1 MWKQLSLQSR
11 LFLPLGVMFIA
22 ALVLGA
28 LALEVFSP
36 GQLKY
41 ENEPGARAA
50 QAVARALNVALSSS
64 SNPRQTLDGFVAGLG
79 TMGSIRF
86 RPPDAPQDQPLA
98 RISSRNIPRWFVDRL
113 VIPDIGAAYPI
124 VVGGKRVG
132 DIVFS
137 PDITADVYEK
147 WVGFLAIAV
156 SGAGLMLLT
165 SIIAFFT
172 AGALL
177 RPLRDL
183 GAGLT
188 RIGKGQ
194 YDTMIPVAGPPEIQ
208 KSCEEANELARTL
221 SRLSRDNR
229 DLLHRLVSL
238 QDDER
243 RMLAREL
250 HDELGPLL
258 FAIRANATA
267 LLETVQEN
275 QSLAAPAEEILQSV
289 EALQTANRR
298 ILQGLH
304 PLYIGELGL
313 EGSIGSLIKNAKA
326 RAPQLSIAADL
337 DPNLNGMDRILSE
350 TIYRVV
356 QEAVTNVLKH
366 ARATVVKIDAG
377 IDGGRILIEVADN
390 GVGFSPDVSFG
401 RGLNGMS
408 ERVRALSGTFDLIR
422 KDGET
427 AICCRL
433 PLDRESQK
441 AGSSRGTAG
450 ISISKK

>member
-28 LALEVFSP
+28 SALEVFSP

-41 ENEPGARAA
+41 ENEPEARTA
-50 QAVARALNVALSSS
+50 QAVARALNAALASS
-64 SNPRQTLDGFVAGLG
+64 SNPQQTLDGFVGSLG
-79 TMGSIRF
+79 TKHAIQF
-86 RPPDAPQDQPLA
+86 RPADAPQDQPLV
-98 RISSRNIPRWFVDRL
+98 RISSRNVPQWFIERL
-113 VIPDIGAAYPI
+113 DVPNIGAAYPVMI
-124 VVGGKRVG
+124 AGRRVG
-132 DIVFS
+132 DVVFS
-137 PDITADVYEK
+137 PDISADIFEK

-177 RPLRDL
+177 RPLRQL

-188 RIGKGQ
+188 RIGKGE
-194 YDTMIPVAGPPEIQ
+194 YDATIPIAGPPEIR

-221 SRLSRDNR
+221 SRLSLDNR
-229 DLLHRLVSL
+229 ELLRKLVSL

-267 LLETVQEN
+267 LFETVQEN
-275 QSLAAPAEEILQSV
+275 RDLTPAAQEILQSV
-289 EALQTANRR
+289 ETLQVANRR

-304 PLYIGELGL
+304 PLYIHELGL
-313 EGSIGSLIKNAKA
+313 EGSIRSLIKNAGL
-326 RAPQLSIAADL
+326 RAPELKITAEL
-337 DPNLNGMDRILSE
+337 DPNLNSIDRVLSE
-350 TIYRVV
+350 TIYRVI

-366 ARATVVKIDAG
+366 ARATAMEIHAG
-377 IDGGRILIEVADN
+377 IDGNQLLIDIADN
-390 GVGFSPDVSFG
+390 GIGFSPGVSFG

-408 ERVRALSGTFDLIR
+408 ERVRALSGTFELLR

-427 AICCRL
+427 LIRCRL
-433 PLDRESQK
+433 PLDKDLQK
-441 AGSSRGTAG
+441 AGS
-450 ISISKK
+450 

>member
-1 MWKQLSLQSR
+1 MWKQLSLPSR

-28 LALEVFSP
+28 SALEVFSP
-36 GQLKY
+36 GQFKY
-41 ENEPGARAA
+41 ENEPEARAA
-50 QAVARALNVALSSS
+50 QAVAKALNAALASS
-64 SNPRQTLDGFVAGLG
+64 SNPQQTLDGFIAGLG
-79 TMGSIRF
+79 TKDSIQF
-86 RPPDAPQDQPLA
+86 RPADAPQDRPLV
-98 RISSRNIPRWFVDRL
+98 RISTRRVPRWFVDRL
-113 VIPDIGAAYPI
+113 DIPDIGGAYP
-124 VVGGKRVG
+124 VAVAGKRVG

-137 PDITADVYEK
+137 PDISADVFEK

-165 SIIAFFT
+165 SIIAFLT

-177 RPLRDL
+177 RPLRQL

-221 SRLSRDNR
+221 DRLSRDNR
-229 DLLHRLVSL
+229 ELLRKLVSL

-258 FAIRANATA
+258 FAIRASATA
-267 LLETVQEN
+267 LFEAVQEN
-275 QSLAAPAEEILQSV
+275 QDVAPAAQEILQSV
-289 EALQTANRR
+289 ETLQSANRR

-304 PLYIGELGL
+304 PLYISELGL
-313 EGSIGSLIKNAKA
+313 DGSIRSLIENAKA
-326 RAPQLSIAADL
+326 RAPELRIVADL
-337 DPNLNGMDRILSE
+337 GPDLKGIDRVLSE
-350 TIYRVV
+350 TVYRVV

-366 ARATVVKIDAG
+366 AQATMMEIDAS
-377 IDGGRILIEVADN
+377 IDENRLLIEIADN
-390 GVGFSPDVSFG
+390 GVGFTPGISFG

-408 ERVRALSGTFDLIR
+408 ERVRALSGTFDLLR
-422 KDGET
+422 KDGKT
-427 AICCRL
+427 LIHCRL
-433 PLDRESQK
+433 PLDRDLQRS
-441 AGSSRGTAG
+441 GS
-450 ISISKK
+450 

>member
-1 MWKQLSLQSR
+1 
-11 LFLPLGVMFIA
+11 MFIA

-28 LALEVFSP
+28 SALEVFSP

-50 QAVARALNVALSSS
+50 QAVARALNAALASS
-64 SNPRQTLDGFVAGLG
+64 SNPQQTLDGFVASLG
-79 TMGSIRF
+79 VKDAIQF
-86 RPPDAPQDQPLA
+86 RPADAPQDQPLV
-98 RISSRNIPRWFVDRL
+98 RISSRNIPQWFVDRL

-124 VVGGKRVG
+124 AVEGRRAG
-132 DIVFS
+132 DIIFS
-137 PDITADVYEK
+137 PDISADIFEK
-147 WVGFLAIAV
+147 WVGFVAIAI

-177 RPLRDL
+177 RPLRAL
-183 GAGLT
+183 GEGLT
-188 RIGKGQ
+188 RIGRGH

-221 SRLSRDNR
+221 NRLSHDNR
-229 DLLHRLVSL
+229 ELLRKLVSL

-258 FAIRANATA
+258 FAIRANTTG
-267 LLETVQEN
+267 LLDIVQEN
-275 QSLAAPAEEILQSV
+275 RDFAPAAQEILQSV
-289 EALQTANRR
+289 EALQAANRR

-304 PLYIGELGL
+304 PLYIVELGL
-313 EGSIGSLIKNAKA
+313 EGSIRSLIKNAKV
-326 RAPQLSIAADL
+326 RSPQLRIVADL
-337 DPNLNGMDRILSE
+337 DPNLNGIDRLSSE
-350 TIYRVV
+350 TIYRVI

-366 ARATVVKIDAG
+366 ARATAMKIETR
-377 IDGGRILIEVADN
+377 IDGSQLLIEIADN
-390 GVGFSPDVSFG
+390 GAGFLPGTTFG

-408 ERVRALSGTFDLIR
+408 ERVRALSGTFELLRENGTTLIR
-422 KDGET
+422 
-427 AICCRL
+427 CRL
-433 PLDRESQK
+433 PLDKDAQQK
-441 AGSSRGTAG
+441 HGD
-450 ISISKK
+450 

>member
-11 LFLPLGVMFIA
+11 LFLPLGVMFIV

-28 LALEVFSP
+28 SALEVFSP

-41 ENEPGARAA
+41 ENEPEARTA
-50 QAVARALNVALSSS
+50 QAVARALNAALASS
-64 SNPRQTLDGFVAGLG
+64 SNPQQTLDGFV
-79 TMGSIRF
+79 GSLSTKEAIQF
-86 RPPDAPQDQPLA
+86 RTADAPQDQPLV
-98 RISSRNIPRWFVDRL
+98 RISGRKVPQWFVDGL
-113 VIPDIGAAYPI
+113 DIPNIGAAYPI
-124 VVGGKRVG
+124 VIAGKRVG
-132 DIVFS
+132 DVVFS
-137 PDITADVYEK
+137 PDISADVFEK

-156 SGAGLMLLT
+156 SGVGLMLLT

-177 RPLRDL
+177 RPLRQL

-188 RIGKGQ
+188 RIRKGQ
-194 YDTMIPVAGPPEIQ
+194 YDMTIPIAGPPEIR
-208 KSCEEANELARTL
+208 KSCGEANELARTL
-221 SRLSRDNR
+221 SQLSRDNR
-229 DLLHRLVSL
+229 ELLRKLVSL

-267 LLETVQEN
+267 LFETVQEN
-275 QSLAAPAEEILQSV
+275 GDLAPAAQEILQSV
-289 EALQTANRR
+289 ETLQIANRR

-304 PLYIGELGL
+304 PLYIHELGL
-313 EGSIGSLIKNAKA
+313 EGSIGSLIKNTAL
-326 RAPQLSIAADL
+326 RAPELKIAADL
-337 DPNLNGMDRILSE
+337 DPNLNGIDRVLSE
-350 TIYRVV
+350 TVYRVI

-366 ARATVVKIDAG
+366 ARATAMKINAA
-377 IDGGRILIEVADN
+377 IDGNQLRIEIADN
-390 GVGFSPDVSFG
+390 GIGFSAGVSFG

-408 ERVRALSGTFDLIR
+408 ERVRALSGTFDLFR

-427 AICCRL
+427 LIRCCL
-433 PLDRESQK
+433 PLDRDLQR
-441 AGSSRGTAG
+441 AGS
-450 ISISKK
+450 